1 MTDSKGFWRS
11 KASHGPFEGKHGAM
25 ERNGMDDVHWIL
37 NIDIES
43 LFVGCRLSAEPH
55 YYLVMQRL

>member
-1 MTDSKGFWRS
+1 
-11 KASHGPFEGKHGAM
+11 M